1 MLSLLQSAGNRLL
14 QLDTSSTEKLKKLHG
29 KVICIEFDGIDKKV
43 YLLPNEHGI
52 EIESDVDQ
60 PADVTIKGSPVAFA
74 ASAIQNTNESDFDKL
89 GLRVSGDMELAQ
101 DVSVLFQQLDI
112 DWEEQLSRVTG
123 DFPARKIG
131 NLFRHISQW
140 RQQATNDLAQNMGEY
155 LQEERRD
162 LATQSRVEK
171 FVENV
176 DELRADVDRMTQRV
190 QKLTAKLTK

>member
-14 QLDTSSTEKLKKLHG
+14 QLDPGFMRKLNNLHG
-29 KVICIEFDGIDKKV
+29 KVICIEFDGVYKKV
-43 YLLPNEHGI
+43 YLLPNEDGI
-52 EIESDVDQ
+52 EFESEIDRPV
-60 PADVTIKGSPVAFA
+60 DVTIKGSPVAFV

-89 GLRVSGDMELAQ
+89 GLHVSGDMELAQ
-101 DVSVLFQQLDI
+101 DVSVLFQQLEI

-131 NLFRHISQW
+131 NLFRHFSQW

-155 LQEERRD
+155 LQQERRD

-176 DELRADVDRMTQRV
+176 DDLRADVDRMTQRV

>member
-14 QLDTSSTEKLKKLHG
+14 QLDPASAAKLRKLQG
-29 KVICIEFDGIDKKV
+29 KVICIEVDSFVKKL

-52 EIESDVDQ
+52 EVEAETDQ
-60 PADVTIKGSPVAFA
+60 PVDVTIKGSPVAFA
-74 ASAIQNTNESDFDKL
+74 FSAVRQAPDTNFEKL
-89 GLRVSGDMELAQ
+89 GLQVSGDMELTQ
-101 DVSVLFQQLDI
+101 DVGALLQHLDI

-131 NLFRHISQW
+131 NLIRHFSQW
-140 RQQATNDLAQNMGEY
+140 RQQASNDLAQNLGEY

-162 LATQSRVEK
+162 LATQHRVEK
-171 FVENV
+171 FIEDV

-190 QKLTAKLTK
+190 QKLTAKSAK